1 MQREWAAEDTPV
13 EMGKKKKKAKAAQ
26 DNGQAGGAGGATAMQ
41 VEAVVVGG
49 HCAELYPSLILRVG
63 PESQLLFQAG
73 AGLQRYW
80 CALAVRQRVFS
91 GWPHWLASLLN

>member
-1 MQREWAAEDTPV
+1 MGEVSPHRPA
-13 EMGKKKKKAKAAQ
+13 EMGKKKKKKAKATK

-63 PESQLLFQAG
+63 PESQLLFHAG

-80 CALAVRQRVFS
+80 CALALRRHCFS
-91 GWPHWLASLLN
+91 GRPH

>member
-1 MQREWAAEDTPV
+1 
-13 EMGKKKKKAKAAQ
+13 MGKKNKKKNKQAK

-49 HCAELYPSLILRVG
+49 HCAEFFPSLILRVG
-63 PESQLLFQAG
+63 PECQLLFHAG

-80 CALAVRQRVFS
+80 CVL
-91 GWPHWLASLLN
+91 GLPLLCAAADRLLPLPAAR

>member
-1 MQREWAAEDTPV
+1 MARLAALVCVCARVCANAPV
-13 EMGKKKKKAKAAQ
+13 SLTVQ
-26 DNGQAGGAGGATAMQ
+26 LRTLSSLCAGGATAMQ

-63 PESQLLFQAG
+63 PESQLLFHAG

-80 CALAVRQRVFS
+80 CALDSGSTTQCLLSAVS
-91 GWPHWLASLLN
+91 

>member
-1 MQREWAAEDTPV
+1 
-13 EMGKKKKKAKAAQ
+13 MGKKNKKKNKQAK

-49 HCAELYPSLILRVG
+49 HCAEFFPSLILRVG
-63 PESQLLFQAG
+63 PECQLLFHAG

-80 CALAVRQRVFS
+80 CVLFR
-91 GWPHWLASLLN
+91 GEASPGIDEYNVASYPVHKKTTQS

>member
-1 MQREWAAEDTPV
+1 MLRKQALA
-13 EMGKKKKKAKAAQ
+13 EMGKKKKAKAAQ

-41 VEAVVVGG
+41 VEAVVVGA

-80 CALAVRQRVFS
+80 YALALRRRFYS
-91 GWPHWLASLLN
+91 SRRTDWRYISCAC